1 MRLGFPEKVLGE
13 GGLPERDGRRWQ
25 NAPHLRV
32 SLELL
37 ETIFGYLE
45 RNDLRFYRVSQG
57 LAPYA
62 SHPGMPQF
70 HGQVDECADEL
81 ARLGAI
87 ARERGL
93 RLTMHTNPYVV
104 LSSAREEVLRAGVA
118 ELEWQARLF
127 DHMGMGPESVIVVHV
142 GSAATERFVAGVERL
157 PEHARARIV
166 VENDDKTVPLVEV
179 CALAER
185 VGIPVVFDLMHH
197 HINDPHGVPDDE
209 ALRMALATWPEGVT
223 PKIHVSSPKT
233 AMPDPEDVARQ
244 RWPRL
249 VAHAD
254 LIDPLAFEAFLAGP
268 AAGAGDFDVMLE
280 ARLKDLAVLHL
291 RAHLARRASS
301 APRARAAR
309 PA

>member
-81 ARLGAI
+81 ARLGAV

-104 LSSAREEVLRAGVA
+104 LSSAREEVLSAGIA

-142 GSAATERFVAGVERL
+142 GSSAADRFVRGVEAL

>member
-81 ARLGAI
+81 ARLGAV

-104 LSSAREEVLRAGVA
+104 LSSAREEVLSAGIA

-142 GSAATERFVAGVERL
+142 GSSAADRFVRGVEAL

-185 VGIPVVFDLMHH
+185 VGVPVVFDLMHH

-209 ALRMALATWPEGVT
+209 ALRMALATWPQGVT

>member
-81 ARLGAI
+81 ARLGAV

-104 LSSAREEVLRAGVA
+104 LSSAREEVLSAGIA

-142 GSAATERFVAGVERL
+142 GSSAADRFVRGVEAL

-209 ALRMALATWPEGVT
+209 ALRMALATWPAGVT

-291 RAHLARRASS
+291 RSVL
-301 APRARAAR
+301 AAR
-309 PA
+309 EGRRGDAAV

>member
-81 ARLGAI
+81 ARLGAV

-104 LSSAREEVLRAGVA
+104 LSSAREEVLSAGIA

-142 GSAATERFVAGVERL
+142 GSSAADRFVRGVGAL

-209 ALRMALATWPEGVT
+209 ALRMALATWPQGVT

>member
-1 MRLGFPEKVLGE
+1 VRLGFPEKVLGE

-25 NAPHLRV
+25 NEPHLRV
-32 SLELL
+32 SLGFL
-37 ETIFGYLE
+37 EAIFGYLE
-45 RNDLRFYRVSQG
+45 RHDLRFYRVSQG

-62 SHPGMPQF
+62 SHPGMKAF
-70 HGQVDECADEL
+70 HGQVDECAGEL
-81 ARLGAI
+81 ARLGAL

-104 LSSAREEVLRAGVA
+104 LSSAREEVLRSAVA
-118 ELEWQARLF
+118 ELEWQSRLF

-142 GSAATERFVAGVERL
+142 GSAASERFVAGVERL

-233 AMPDPEDVARQ
+233 AMPDPEDVARR

-291 RAHLARRASS
+291 REHLARRAST
-301 APRARAAR
+301 APPARAAR